1 MATIRSQMVLNDGI
15 SGVLRKINTAL
26 NTTLNAFEQVQRASG
41 RAVDTAQIQA
51 ARAALVQANR
61 EVDEMAEGYRRAAEQ
76 EEILNKGL
84 RNGTNAAGGLLGKVK
99 GIVATLAAGAGIKA
113 LLGLSDKLTS
123 TTARLSFLVDD
134 GGSVDELEQKIM
146 ASAQRSRAAY
156 LDTASAI
163 ASMGANAG
171 RAFESNDELI
181 AFMEQVN
188 KQFVIGG
195 ATAEGQSAAMLQ
207 LTQAM
212 AAGALRG
219 EELNSILE
227 NAPGIARAIESYM
240 GVAEGSIKSYA
251 EEGLITADVVKNAL
265 LSVADE
271 TNAKFESMPMTWAQ
285 ICTKMQNTALAAFEP
300 VLTRL
305 NQVAN
310 SAQFNTVIDGAI
322 NGLAMLASV
331 ATGVLDLLINGASF
345 VVDNWSWISPI
356 VYGLVAAFIAYNAVA
371 LITNGINAAMALA
384 EGVKAAALMMST
396 GATFAQT
403 AAQYGLNAALLAC
416 PITWIVVL
424 VIALVAAIYAACS
437 AIAKFT
443 GIANS
448 GFGVICGGINVVVQF
463 FVNLGLTIANIA
475 LGIWNALGAC
485 AQNIGI
491 AFGNVISG
499 VQAWFYNLLST
510 ALTVVAGICEALNK
524 LPFVDFDY
532 SGITNAAS
540 DYAAKAAEASGNIQD
555 FVSIGDAFN
564 EGMSTFDTWQD
575 GWVGDAFN
583 AGANWGDGV
592 ASGISD
598 AVGGLFDMDLGAAT
612 DYGAS
617 GLGTGGYGD
626 FAMDDLLGNTGQTA
640 ANTGAA
646 ADALSTSTE
655 ELEYLR
661 DIAERDAINR
671 FTTAE
676 VRIDM
681 TGISKNNRPGLEN
694 QGFGRFFP
702 FFPLYSFITSLIKP
716 SMRWALSCLICSVK
730 WAYLSRVKA
739 AVAWPRLL
747 WMVFISSPARIALT
761 A

>member
-1 MATIRSQMVLNDGI
+1 MVLNDGI

-99 GIVATLAAGAGIKA
+99 GIVATLAAGASIKA

-123 TTARLSFLVDD
+123 TTARLNFLVDD
-134 GGSVDELEQKIM
+134 GGSVEALEQKIM
-146 ASAQRSRAAY
+146 ASAQRSRSAY

-163 ASMGANAG
+163 ASMGSNAG
-171 RAFESNDELI
+171 RAFSNNDELI
-181 AFMEQVN
+181 GFMELIN
-188 KQFVIGG
+188 KSFVIGG
-195 ATAEGQSAAMLQ
+195 ATAEGQAAAMLQ

-240 GVAEGSIKSYA
+240 GIAEGSIKQYA
-251 EEGLITADVVKNAL
+251 EQGLITAEVVKNAMFA
-265 LSVADE
+265 SADE
-271 TNAKFESMPMTWAQ
+271 INAKFESMPLTWGQ
-285 ICTKMQNTALAAFEP
+285 IATKMQNTALAAFDP

-310 SAQFNTVIDGAI
+310 SAQFNTVINGTI
-322 NGLAMLASV
+322 NGLAMLATV
-331 ATGVLDLLINGASF
+331 ATGVLDLLINGAAF

-371 LITNGINAAMALA
+371 LITNGI
-384 EGVKAAALMMST
+384 
-396 GATFAQT
+396 
-403 AAQYGLNAALLAC
+403 NAALLAC

-491 AFGNVISG
+491 AFSNVISG

-524 LPFVDFDY
+524 LPFVEFDY

-555 FVSIGDAFN
+555 FVSVGDAFN

-598 AVGGLFDMDLGAAT
+598 TVGGLFDMDLGAAT
-612 DYGAS
+612 DYGAG

-681 TGISKNNRPGLEN
+681 TGMTNRIEGGADLDGVISTLTD
-694 QGFGRFFP
+694 GF
-702 FFPLYSFITSLIKP
+702 TE
-716 SMRWALSCLICSVK
+716 AL
-730 WAYLSRVKA
+730 
-739 AVAWPRLL
+739 
-747 WMVFISSPARIALT
+747 LT
-761 A
+761 AAEGVHA

>member
-1 MATIRSQMVLNDGI
+1 MAGAQFLKDGGELVATIRSQMVLNDGI
-15 SGVLRKINTAL
+15 SGVLMKMNKAL

-51 ARAALVQANR
+51 ARAALVQANN
-61 EVDEMAEGYRRAAEQ
+61 EVDQMADAYRRAAEQ
-76 EEILNKGL
+76 EEVLNKGL
-84 RNGTNAAGGLLGKVK
+84 RNGTSAADGLLGKVK
-99 GIVATLAAGAGIKA
+99 GIVATLAAGAGIKS
-113 LLGLSDKLTS
+113 LLGMSDKLTS
-123 TTARLSFLVDD
+123 TTARLSFIVDD
-134 GGSVDELEQKIM
+134 GGSVDALEQKIM
-146 ASAQRSRAAY
+146 ASAQRSRSAY

-163 ASMGANAG
+163 ASMGSNAG
-171 RAFESNDELI
+171 RAFGSNDELI
-181 AFMEQVN
+181 GFMELIN
-188 KQFVIGG
+188 KSFVIGG
-195 ATAEGQSAAMLQ
+195 ASAEGQAAAMLQ

-227 NAPGIARAIESYM
+227 NAPSIARAIESYM
-240 GVAEGSIKSYA
+240 GIAEGSIKQYA
-251 EEGLITADVVKNAL
+251 EQGLITAEVVKNAMFA
-265 LSVADE
+265 SADDI
-271 TNAKFESMPMTWAQ
+271 NAKFESMPMTWGQ
-285 ICTKMQNTALAAFEP
+285 IATKMQNTALAAFDP
-300 VLTRL
+300 VLTKL

-310 SAQFNTVIDGAI
+310 SAQFNTVINGVI
-322 NGLAMLASV
+322 NGLAMLATV

-345 VVDNWSWISPI
+345 VVENWSWISPI

-384 EGVKAAALMMST
+384 EGVKAAA
-396 GATFAQT
+396 
-403 AAQYGLNAALLAC
+403 AAQYGLNAALRAC

-491 AFGNVISG
+491 AFGNVIAG
-499 VQAWFYNLLST
+499 VQSWFYNLLST

-524 LPFVDFDY
+524 LPFVEFDY

-555 FVSIGDAFN
+555 FVSVGDAFN
-564 EGMSTFDTWQD
+564 EGMSTFDTWQN

-612 DYGAS
+612 DYGT
-617 GLGTGGYGD
+617 GMGDLGTGGYGD

-681 TGISKNNRPGLEN
+681 TGMTNRIEGGADLDGVISTLTD
-694 QGFGRFFP
+694 GF
-702 FFPLYSFITSLIKP
+702 TE
-716 SMRWALSCLICSVK
+716 AL
-730 WAYLSRVKA
+730 
-739 AVAWPRLL
+739 
-747 WMVFISSPARIALT
+747 LT
-761 A
+761 AAEGVHA

>member
-99 GIVATLAAGAGIKA
+99 GIVATLAAGAGAKA

-403 AAQYGLNAALLAC
+403 AAQYGLNAALAAC
-416 PITWIVVL
+416 PITWIVVA

-448 GFGVICGGINVVVQF
+448 GFGVIAGGINVVIQF
-463 FVNLGLTIANIA
+463 FVNLGLTVANIA

-491 AFGNVISG
+491 AFSNVISG
-499 VQAWFYNLLST
+499 VQSWFYNLLST

-524 LPFVDFDY
+524 LPFVEFDY

-540 DYAAKAAEASGNIQD
+540 DYASKAAEASGNIKD
-555 FVSIGDAFN
+555 FVSVGDAFS
-564 EGMSTFDTWQD
+564 EGMSTFDTWQS
-575 GWVGDAFN
+575 GWVSDAFN

-592 ASGISD
+592 ASGVSD
-598 AVGGLFDMDLGAAT
+598 AVSGLFDMDLGAAT

-676 VRIDM
+676 VKIDM
-681 TGISKNNRPGLEN
+681 TGMQNRIEGGADLDGVISTLTD
-694 QGFGRFFP
+694 GF
-702 FFPLYSFITSLIKP
+702 TE
-716 SMRWALSCLICSVK
+716 AL
-730 WAYLSRVKA
+730 
-739 AVAWPRLL
+739 
-747 WMVFISSPARIALT
+747 LT
-761 A
+761 AAEGVHA

>member
-1 MATIRSQMVLNDGI
+1 MVLNDGI

-26 NTTLNAFEQVQRASG
+26 NTTLNAFEQVQCASG

-51 ARAALVQANR
+51 ARAALVEANR
-61 EVDEMAEGYRRAAEQ
+61 EVDDMAEGYRRAAQQ
-76 EEILNKGL
+76 EEVLNKGL
-84 RNGTNAAGGLLGKVK
+84 RNGTSAADGLLGKVK
-99 GIVATLAAGAGIKA
+99 GIVATLAAGAGAKA

-310 SAQFNTVIDGAI
+310 SAQFNTVINGAI
-322 NGLAMLASV
+322 NGLAMLATV
-331 ATGVLDLLINGASF
+331 ATGVLDLLINGAAF

-555 FVSIGDAFN
+555 FVSVGDAFN
-564 EGMSTFDTWQD
+564 EGMSTFDTWQN

-681 TGISKNNRPGLEN
+681 TGMTNRIEGGADLDGVISTLTD
-694 QGFGRFFP
+694 GF
-702 FFPLYSFITSLIKP
+702 TE
-716 SMRWALSCLICSVK
+716 AL
-730 WAYLSRVKA
+730 
-739 AVAWPRLL
+739 
-747 WMVFISSPARIALT
+747 LT
-761 A
+761 AAEGVHA

>member
-51 ARAALVQANR
+51 ARAALVEANR
-61 EVDEMAEGYRRAAEQ
+61 EVDDMAEGYRRAAQQ
-76 EEILNKGL
+76 EEVLNKGL
-84 RNGTNAAGGLLGKVK
+84 RNGTSAADGLLGKVK
-99 GIVATLAAGAGIKA
+99 GIVATLAAGAGAKA

-356 VYGLVAAFIAYNAVA
+356 VYGLVAA
-371 LITNGINAAMALA
+371 
-384 EGVKAAALMMST
+384 LMMST
-396 GATFAQT
+396 WATFAQT
-403 AAQYGLNAALLAC
+403 AAQYGLNAALAAC
-416 PITWIVVL
+416 PITWIVVA

-448 GFGVICGGINVVVQF
+448 GFGVIAGGINVVIQF
-463 FVNLGLTIANIA
+463 FVNLGLTVANIA

-491 AFGNVISG
+491 AFSNVISG
-499 VQAWFYNLLST
+499 VQSWFYNLLST

-524 LPFVDFDY
+524 LPFVEFDY

-540 DYAAKAAEASGNIQD
+540 DYASKAAEASGNIKD
-555 FVSIGDAFN
+555 FVSVGDAFS
-564 EGMSTFDTWQD
+564 EGMSTFDTWQS
-575 GWVGDAFN
+575 GWVSDAFN

-592 ASGISD
+592 ASGVSD
-598 AVGGLFDMDLGAAT
+598 AVSGLFDMDLGAAT
-612 DYGAS
+612 DYGAG

-676 VRIDM
+676 VKIDM
-681 TGISKNNRPGLEN
+681 TGMQNRIEGGADLDGVISTLTD
-694 QGFGRFFP
+694 GF
-702 FFPLYSFITSLIKP
+702 TE
-716 SMRWALSCLICSVK
+716 AL
-730 WAYLSRVKA
+730 
-739 AVAWPRLL
+739 
-747 WMVFISSPARIALT
+747 LT
-761 A
+761 AAEGVHA

>member
-113 LLGLSDKLTS
+113 LLGLSDKMTS
-123 TTARLSFLVDD
+123 TTARLNFLVDD
-134 GGSVDELEQKIM
+134 GGSVEALEQKIM
-146 ASAQRSRAAY
+146 ASAQRSRSAY

-163 ASMGANAG
+163 ASMGSNAG
-171 RAFESNDELI
+171 RAFSNNDELI
-181 AFMEQVN
+181 GFMELIN
-188 KQFVIGG
+188 KSFVIGG
-195 ATAEGQSAAMLQ
+195 ATAEGQAAAMLQ

-240 GVAEGSIKSYA
+240 GIAEGSIKQYA
-251 EEGLITADVVKNAL
+251 EQGLITAEVVKNAMFA
-265 LSVADE
+265 SADE
-271 TNAKFESMPMTWAQ
+271 INAKFESMPMTWAQ
-285 ICTKMQNTALAAFEP
+285 IATKMQNTALAAFDP

-310 SAQFNTVIDGAI
+310 SAQFNTVINGAI
-322 NGLAMLASV
+322 NGLAMLATV
-331 ATGVLDLLINGASF
+331 ATGVLDLLINGAAF

-371 LITNGINAAMALA
+371 LITNGINAA
-384 EGVKAAALMMST
+384 
-396 GATFAQT
+396 
-403 AAQYGLNAALLAC
+403 LLAC

-424 VIALVAAIYAACS
+424 VIALVAAIYAACA

-491 AFGNVISG
+491 AFSNVISG

-524 LPFVDFDY
+524 LPFVEFDY

-612 DYGAS
+612 DYGAG
-617 GLGTGGYGD
+617 GLGTSGYGD

-681 TGISKNNRPGLEN
+681 TGMTNRIEGGADLDGVISTLTD
-694 QGFGRFFP
+694 GF
-702 FFPLYSFITSLIKP
+702 TE
-716 SMRWALSCLICSVK
+716 AL
-730 WAYLSRVKA
+730 
-739 AVAWPRLL
+739 
-747 WMVFISSPARIALT
+747 LT
-761 A
+761 AAEGVHA

>member
-113 LLGLSDKLTS
+113 LLGLSDKMTS
-123 TTARLSFLVDD
+123 TTARLNFLVDD
-134 GGSVDELEQKIM
+134 GGSVEALEQKIM
-146 ASAQRSRAAY
+146 ASAQRSRSAY

-171 RAFESNDELI
+171 SAFESNDELI
-181 AFMEQVN
+181 AFMEQIN

-240 GVAEGSIKSYA
+240 GIAEGSIKQYA
-251 EEGLITADVVKNAL
+251 EQGLITAEVVKNAMFAA
-265 LSVADE
+265 ADE
-271 TNAKFESMPMTWAQ
+271 TNAKFESMPLTWAQ
-285 ICTKMQNTALAAFEP
+285 IATKMQNTALAAFDP

-310 SAQFNTVIDGAI
+310 SAQFNTVINGAI
-322 NGLAMLASV
+322 NGLAMLATV
-331 ATGVLDLLINGASF
+331 ATGVLDLLINGAAF

-356 VYGLVAAFIAYNAVA
+356 VYGLVAAFIAYAAV
-371 LITNGINAAMALA
+371 
-384 EGVKAAALMMST
+384 LMMST

-491 AFGNVISG
+491 AFSNVISG

-524 LPFVDFDY
+524 LPFVEFDY

-555 FVSIGDAFN
+555 FVSVGDAFN
-564 EGMSTFDTWQD
+564 EGMSTFDTWQN

-612 DYGAS
+612 DYGAG

-681 TGISKNNRPGLEN
+681 TGMTNRIEGGADLDGVISTLTD
-694 QGFGRFFP
+694 GF
-702 FFPLYSFITSLIKP
+702 TE
-716 SMRWALSCLICSVK
+716 AL
-730 WAYLSRVKA
+730 
-739 AVAWPRLL
+739 
-747 WMVFISSPARIALT
+747 LT
-761 A
+761 AAEGVHA

>member
-61 EVDEMAEGYRRAAEQ
+61 EVDEMAEGYRRAAQQ
-76 EEILNKGL
+76 EEVLNKGL
-84 RNGTNAAGGLLGKVK
+84 RNGTSAADGLLGKVK
-99 GIVATLAAGAGIKA
+99 GIVATLAAGAGAKA

-403 AAQYGLNAALLAC
+403 AAQYGLNAALAAC

-491 AFGNVISG
+491 AFSNVISG

-681 TGISKNNRPGLEN
+681 TGMTNRIEGGADLDGVISTLTD
-694 QGFGRFFP
+694 GF
-702 FFPLYSFITSLIKP
+702 TE
-716 SMRWALSCLICSVK
+716 AL
-730 WAYLSRVKA
+730 
-739 AVAWPRLL
+739 
-747 WMVFISSPARIALT
+747 LT
-761 A
+761 AAEGVHA

>member
-1 MATIRSQMVLNDGI
+1 MVLNDGI

-51 ARAALVQANR
+51 ARAALVEANR
-61 EVDEMAEGYRRAAEQ
+61 EVDDMAEGYRRAAQQ
-76 EEILNKGL
+76 EEVLNKGL
-84 RNGTNAAGGLLGKVK
+84 RNGTSAADGLLGKVK
-99 GIVATLAAGAGIKA
+99 GIVATLAAGAGAKA

-181 AFMEQVN
+181 AFMGQVN

-331 ATGVLDLLINGASF
+331 ATGVLDLLINGAAF

-384 EGVKAAALMMST
+384 ESVKAAALMMST

-491 AFGNVISG
+491 AFSNVISG

-524 LPFVDFDY
+524 LPFVEFDY

-540 DYAAKAAEASGNIQD
+540 DYASKAAEASGNIQD
-555 FVSIGDAFN
+555 FVSVGDAFN
-564 EGMSTFDTWQD
+564 EGMSTFDTWQN

-612 DYGAS
+612 DYGAG

-681 TGISKNNRPGLEN
+681 TGMTNRIEGGADLDGVISTLTD
-694 QGFGRFFP
+694 GF
-702 FFPLYSFITSLIKP
+702 TE
-716 SMRWALSCLICSVK
+716 AL
-730 WAYLSRVKA
+730 
-739 AVAWPRLL
+739 
-747 WMVFISSPARIALT
+747 LT
-761 A
+761 AAEGVHA